1 LGSTSDGNT
10 KHDEHLYYSDTHY
23 EEMKKRALL
32 IGGGSEPR
40 VTATFDNCQFLNN
53 SLTTEEFI
61 SGFSQNGVVNVDS
74 SFADVTMNNCLFK
87 DNIFDRRRDGTVRY
101 TKDWSERKVLF

>member
-1 LGSTSDGNT
+1 LGLTSVGNT

-40 VTATFDNCQFLNN
+40 VTTTFDNCQFLNN
-53 SLTTEEFI
+53 SLTTDSIPGVSE
-61 SGFSQNGVVNVDS
+61 NGVLAVIS
-74 SFADVTMNNCLFK
+74 SFADVTLNNCLFK
-87 DNIFDRRRDGTVRY
+87 DNFFDRRRDGTVRY
-101 TKDWSERKVLF
+101 TMIRTN